1 MGAGGELDEAALA
14 TTVDATEGL
23 EQDIEQLLQS
33 VAGMKG
39 PGGPADGAGAKPAAS
54 SALPDGVNL
63 SRVPR
68 DGVGQ
73 SAADSAGLGPSINFG
88 QASNGGGS
96 LSARSAPSRHSK
108 LNAAGKSTGRSAKQR
123 LHSIKSQQGAV
134 STMPS
139 VQRFLPAW
147 QAICL

>member
-1 MGAGGELDEAALA
+1 MRAGGELDEAALA

-39 PGGPADGAGAKPAAS
+39 PGGPIDGAVGKPAAS

-63 SRVPR
+63 SRAPR

-73 SAADSAGLGPSINFG
+73 STADSAGLGPSINFG

-96 LSARSAPSRHSK
+96 LSARSAPSRHNK
-108 LNAAGKSTGRSAKQR
+108 LNAGGKSTGRSAKQR

-139 VQRFLPAW
+139 VQRFISA
-147 QAICL
+147 